1 MYLVNTGVRAT
12 MRPHRYSTIIQKLDM
27 NICDYIKQKRFR
39 LRYKDRLPE
48 ITKEYRTWVLQN
60 YLKLREMRKLK
71 AYAHLEAEA
80 YKQVESLVTKYVFFW
95 NLDKSEVLGVCR
107 RVQNI
112 LKKESCLFI
121 PEKEVKLE
129 MINPDIEN
137 HLVEVV
143 TDFLSNYK
151 TKKERELIKENK
163 RLGRLIEKEKREKKR
178 QAAKLLKKNK
188 NYVISEKACGIIL

>member
-1 MYLVNTGVRAT
+1 MVNTGVRAT
-12 MRPHRYSTIIQKLDM
+12 MRPHRYRTIIQKLDM

-39 LRYKDRLPE
+39 QKYKDRLPE

-60 YLKLREMRKLK
+60 YLKQREMRKLK

-80 YKQVESLVTKYVFFW
+80 YKRVESLVTKYVFFW

-112 LKKESCLFI
+112 LKKESCLFT
-121 PEKEVKLE
+121 PEKEVKVE

-137 HLVEVV
+137 HLVEVI

-151 TKKERELIKENK
+151 TKKEREEIKENK
-163 RLGRLIEKEKREKKR
+163 RLGRIIEKEKREKKK
-178 QAAKLLKKNK
+178 QATKLLKKINK
-188 NYVISEKACGIIL
+188 NYVRSEKACGIIL